1 MTNEIR
7 IPRPRP
13 VLPPSIT
20 EPDSALMRAKST
32 LDSLL
37 ERFSV
42 PMLRI
47 ALAIVFIWFGALK
60 VFDVT
65 PVGDLVAGTVPW
77 LDAAWFVPALGGFE
91 VVLGLVLLSGRL
103 VGWAC
108 AAMVAHLGGTFL
120 VYVMQPAVAFQD
132 GNPLLMTT
140 EGEFVAKNVVL
151 ITAGLVVAMWTARKR
166 RQQQG

>member
-1 MTNEIR
+1 MATDLR
-7 IPRPRP
+7 IPRPGMRFP
-13 VLPPSIT
+13 AT
-20 EPDSALMRAKST
+20 SAVVRAKGA

-37 ERFSV
+37 EKYSV
-42 PMLRI
+42 PSLRV
-47 ALAIVFIWFGALK
+47 ALAVVFVWFGALK

-77 LDAAWFVPALGGFE
+77 FDPTWFVPVLGAFE
-91 VVLGLVLLSGRL
+91 VALGLVLLSGRL
-103 VGWAC
+103 IGWAC

-151 ITAGLVVAMWTARKR
+151 ITAGLVVAMWTARGR
-166 RQQQG
+166 RHSS

>member
-1 MTNEIR
+1 MANDIR
-7 IPRPRP
+7 IPRPRTVFP
-13 VLPPSIT
+13 DSVT
-20 EPDSALMRAKST
+20 APDSALMRAKRT
-32 LDSLL
+32 LDGLL

-42 PMLRI
+42 PTLRI

-60 VFDVT
+60 VFGVS
-65 PVGDLVAGTVPW
+65 PVADLVAGTVPF
-77 LDAAWFVPALGGFE
+77 LDGAWFVPALGAFE
-91 VVLGLVLLSGRL
+91 VVLGLVLMSGRL

-108 AAMVAHLGGTFL
+108 AAMVAHLAGTFL
-120 VYVMQPAVAFQD
+120 VYVTQPAVAFQD

-166 RQQQG
+166 RQQQR